1 MLIGKKREKMKKKLL
16 MCLCMILATCV
27 LMAGCGMAGD
37 DAVKSSSSS
46 VNDANGGVKNSSAP
60 LGSKENPFK
69 LGVSPMS
76 GWYAWYGV
84 KGTGIFEKNGVNVE
98 IKFFPV
104 YSDSLTAFYS
114 NQLDG
119 ICIAASDAVA
129 PTNSNINF
137 KMVLVNDNSYG
148 ADGLIVHEG
157 INSVKELKGKTVAT
171 ELGTLEH
178 MFLLK
183 ILEDNGMTIND
194 VNFVNMTINDA
205 GPAFIAGKVD
215 AAVLWEPT
223 LSMAMQ
229 GGGKLLYSTKQT
241 PGLIP
246 DTLAIHNDIIASDP
260 KLVQGIVNSWFD
272 GVTMLQA
279 NDPKFMKAIYD
290 GAEISADDYA
300 IMLDGVTIFD
310 KAKNQA
316 TFKEGNNYTS
326 LPYTLQKSAEFLKS
340 VGMIDK
346 IPDNLKSLLEDQFIK
361 NAK

>member
-1 MLIGKKREKMKKKLL
+1 MKKSLIGF
-16 MCLCMILATCV
+16 LCM
-27 LMAGCGMAGD
+27 LMLGCIFLTGCGMAGD
-37 DAVKSSSSS
+37 DAVKSSGSSI
-46 VNDANGGVKNSSAP
+46 NNINGGVKDSSAP

-84 KGTGIFEKNGVNVE
+84 KGAGIFEKNGVYVE
-98 IKFFPV
+98 LKFFPV
-104 YSDSLTAFYS
+104 YSDSLSAFYS
-114 NQLDG
+114 HQLDG

-129 PTNSNINF
+129 PTNNNIDF

-148 ADGLIVHEG
+148 ADGLVVHDG
-157 INSVKELKGKTVAT
+157 ITSVKDLKGKTVAT

-183 ILEDNGMTIND
+183 ILEDNGMTIHD

-223 LSMAMQ
+223 LSMALQ

-246 DTLAIHNDIIASDP
+246 DTLAVHNDIIANNP
-260 KLVQGIVNSWFD
+260 KLVQGIVDSWFD
-272 GVTMLQA
+272 GVALLQAKDPTFMQAIYTGAELSEKDYDTML
-279 NDPKFMKAIYD
+279 
-290 GAEISADDYA
+290 E
-300 IMLDGVTIFD
+300 GVTIFD

-316 TFKEGNNYTS
+316 TFAEGNDYVS
-326 LPYTLQKSAEFLKS
+326 LPYTVRKSAEFLKS
-340 VGMIDK
+340 VGMIDT
-346 IPDNLKSLLEDQFIK
+346 IPANLQDILDDQFIK